1 MPGLLETCDE
11 LFQTKDLYVVL
22 GIDKTAN
29 SGQIK
34 KAYHKV
40 NFSSTIYI
48 VTVKTQQSD
57 KIKQLKINW

>member
-11 LFQTKDLYVVL
+11 LFETKDLYVVL

-40 NFSSTIYI
+40 IFSSNIYI
-48 VTVKTQQSD
+48 VKVNTQ
-57 KIKQLKINW
+57 KVIK